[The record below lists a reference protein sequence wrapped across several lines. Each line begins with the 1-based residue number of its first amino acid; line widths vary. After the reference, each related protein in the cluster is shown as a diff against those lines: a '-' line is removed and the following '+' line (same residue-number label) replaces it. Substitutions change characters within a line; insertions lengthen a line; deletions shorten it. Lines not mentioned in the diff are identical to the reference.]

1 MQAAA
6 SGHKVSLGW
15 GLGFHV
21 VNSVGY
27 ALLFPVGL
35 ALYSRASPHAIGG
48 LMIGVFYLH
57 LFLANMTVGR
67 LGGFL
72 ETLGGG
78 SFWLLH
84 SGLMAVGCALLV
96 VFAVAFRPILAPT
109 AESTRE

>member
-1 MQAAA
+1 M
-6 SGHKVSLGW
+6 SLGW
-15 GLGFHV
+15 GLGFHL

-35 ALYSRASPHAIGG
+35 ALYSRASPRAVSG
-48 LMIGVFYLH
+48 LVIGVFYLH

-67 LGGFL
+67 LGGLL

-78 SFWLLH
+78 PFWLLH

-96 VFAVAFRPILAPT
+96 VFAMAFRPVLAPT
-109 AESTRE
+109 AEAVGE